1 MGRPLNKRYFGTP
14 TAAGDEIKVQFHNG
28 TGSVAGWI
36 VKQTGAKRFVCTD
49 GAVERECVLVDKA
62 SGAIAAGEMTIT
74 FKLDDTTV
82 VQATKIAGRKI
93 TADNGNMYPWNF
105 STSTTDG
112 AAQVEEAGDDTVID
126 NTTTDEDDFE
136 GDDPA
141 P

>member
-1 MGRPLNKRYFGTP
+1 MGRPLNPRYFGTP

-36 VKQTGAKRFVCTD
+36 VKQTGSKRFVCTD
-49 GAVERECVLVDKA
+49 GAATQECVLVDKA
-62 SGAIAAGEMTIT
+62 SAAIAAGEMTIT

-112 AAQVEEAGDDTVID
+112 AAQVEEAGDDSALT
-126 NTTTDEDDFE
+126 NADDLE
-136 GDDPA
+136 GDGA
-141 P
+141 

>member
-1 MGRPLNKRYFGTP
+1 MGRPLNPRYFGTP
-14 TAAGDEIKVQFHNG
+14 TAAGDEIKVQFNDG
-28 TGSVAGWI
+28 TGSKAGWI
-36 VKQTGAKRFVCTD
+36 VKQTGSKRFVCTN
-49 GAVERECVLVDKA
+49 GSVEAECVLVDKA
-62 SGAIAAGEMTIT
+62 SASIASGEMTIT

-93 TADNGNMYPWNF
+93 TADDGNTYPWNF

-112 AAQVEEAGDDTVID
+112 AAQVEEAGEDTVID
-126 NTTTDEDDFE
+126 DTTTDEDDFE